1 MSFIRPAARARLWRW
16 REAVAGLVLGLLGI
30 WLAVAGI
37 GFVRIL
43 GTCVVIAG
51 AVLVF
56 AGLQRARF
64 RIGSGGPGVV
74 QIDEAQVTY
83 YGPLNG
89 GVISL
94 GAVTLIELVGAGVAQ
109 HWRLTEPGAPPLSI
123 PTKAEG
129 ADLLFDAFATL
140 KGLDVP
146 RMLNALADNAEHP
159 VVIWRKEPAR
169 LH

>member
-1 MSFIRPAARARLWRW
+1 M
-16 REAVAGLVLGLLGI
+16 AGLGLMVLGVWLG
-30 WLAVAGI
+30 VTGI
-37 GFVRIL
+37 GFVRII
-43 GTCVVIAG
+43 GAAVAIAG
-51 AVLVF
+51 AVLIF
-56 AGLQRARF
+56 AGVQRVRF
-64 RIGSGGPGVV
+64 RVGSGGPGVV

-94 GAVTLIELVGAGVAQ
+94 GALTLVELVGAGVAQ
-109 HWRLTEPGAPPLSI
+109 HWRLTEPGTAPLSI

-140 KGLDVP
+140 QGLDVP
-146 RMLNALADNAEHP
+146 RMLNALAHGAEHP